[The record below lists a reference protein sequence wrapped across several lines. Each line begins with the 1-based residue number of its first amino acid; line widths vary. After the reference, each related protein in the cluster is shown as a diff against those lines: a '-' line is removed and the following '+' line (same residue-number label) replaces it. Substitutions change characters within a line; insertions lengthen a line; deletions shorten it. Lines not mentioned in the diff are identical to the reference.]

1 MRLVKAEIKGFGR
14 LAQGTIN
21 LDNKVVAVVGPN
33 EAGKTTLLNALAY
46 IDNEKTLAP
55 TERSRGMDISDS
67 EVVVRVKYLLDED
80 DRTSIAEFDLE
91 EQPTAV
97 WLSRT
102 ATGGP
107 RPMRN
112 VEPWPRKAIAPL
124 QKALIS
130 LRTAASTKALTELA
144 FTPPEAAED
153 GTVPDVD
160 EARTTL
166 QARAGES
173 IAAFFTDVEANDARV
188 AVEQRA
194 EELRSIANE
203 LATYALA
210 PGLAE
215 ALEGV
220 LAWHDIPDPA
230 GPVGEALWNVS
241 PEIILFDDADRTL
254 GSTHVLTDDLVNEPP
269 RSLKNLL
276 DMAEL
281 DLGKLWATFSTGDE
295 GERETLIGDANK
307 VLAKKFA
314 IAWKQSTI
322 SVVLKTEQTIL
333 SIRIEQDGRRI
344 TQFDERSAGL
354 KTFIALVAFL
364 AKKDR
369 ALPPVLLI
377 DEAETHL
384 HIDAQADLVSTFMTQ
399 TQAAKV
405 IYTTHSP
412 ACLPPDLGSNIRA
425 VVPDPDPTH
434 PYRSLIKGSFWDGA
448 AGFSPLMLAM
458 GAGAAAF
465 STARFVV
472 LAEGAS
478 EMLVLPSLIKRAVN
492 VADLEYQI
500 APGLSEVPPEM
511 YPELDLAGARVA
523 YLVDG
528 DEGGQRRGKELIE
541 GGVPGDRIVTLGAL
555 TLENLIDPVC
565 YLQVVGLLLGEC
577 NPGVEIPALPTL
589 PAVDAAVWPPFLS
602 KWAKD
607 QGLKM
612 PGKRAIASRIVEE
625 QLALPSDFG
634 MPVLKQLHKELTAV
648 LNRST
653 SGGGAR

>member
-21 LDNKVVAVVGPN
+21 LDNKVIAVVGPN

-46 IDNEKTLAP
+46 IDNQKALAP
-55 TERSRGMDISDS
+55 TERSRGMAISDN
-67 EVVVRVKYLLDED
+67 EVVVRVKYLLDDD
-80 DRTSIAEFDLE
+80 DRTSVAEFDLE
-91 EQPTAV
+91 EPPTAV
-97 WLSRT
+97 WFSRT
-102 ATGGP
+102 PAGGQ
-107 RPMRN
+107 RPMRT

-124 QKALIS
+124 KEALAS
-130 LRTAASTKALTELA
+130 LGTAASTKALAELA
-144 FTPPEAAED
+144 FTPPEDAED
-153 GTVPDVD
+153 DTVPED

-166 QARAGES
+166 QVRAGES
-173 IAAFFTDVEANDARV
+173 ITALFTDVEANDARV

-194 EELRSIANE
+194 DELRGIANE
-203 LATYALA
+203 LAAFALA
-210 PGLAE
+210 PDLAE
-215 ALEGV
+215 ALDGV
-220 LAWHDIPDPA
+220 LAWHDTPDPA
-230 GPVGEALWNVS
+230 DPVGKALWEVS
-241 PEIILFDDADRTL
+241 PDIILFDDADRTL
-254 GSTHVLTDDLVNEPP
+254 GSTHVLSDELVKEPP
-269 RSLKNLL
+269 RSLRNLL

-281 DLGKLWATFSTGDE
+281 DLNKLWATFSSGDE

-307 VLAKKFA
+307 LLSKKFA
-314 IAWKQSTI
+314 KAWKQSKV
-322 SVVLKTEQTIL
+322 SVVLKTEQAIL

-354 KTFIALVAFL
+354 KMFIALVAFL
-364 AKKDR
+364 AKQDR
-369 ALPPVLLI
+369 AQPPILLI

-384 HIDAQADLVSTFMTQ
+384 HIDAQADLVNTFMTQ

-465 STARFVV
+465 SAARFVV

-528 DEGGQRRGKELIE
+528 DEGGQRRRKELIA
-541 GGVPGDRIVTLGAL
+541 GDVPVDRIVTLGAL
-555 TLENLIDPVC
+555 TLENLIDPTS
-565 YLQVVGLLLGEC
+565 YLRAVGLLLGEC

-589 PAVDAAVWPPFLS
+589 PAVDAVVWPPFLS
-602 KWAKD
+602 KWAN
-607 QGLKM
+607 QRGLKM
-612 PGKRAIASRIVEE
+612 PGKRAVASRIVEE
-625 QLALPSDFG
+625 QLTLPSDFG

-648 LNRST
+648 LKRSI